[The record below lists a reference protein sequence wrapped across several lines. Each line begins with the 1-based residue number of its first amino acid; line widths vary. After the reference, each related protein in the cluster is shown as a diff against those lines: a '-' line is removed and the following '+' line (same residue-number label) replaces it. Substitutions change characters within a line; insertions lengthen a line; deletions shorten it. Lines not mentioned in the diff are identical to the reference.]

1 MNRALFWLGA
11 ALTTTALALTSCDS
25 PAPETSG
32 RVVAKDREWD
42 CDTTGTGRK
51 ARTSCGWEYDLTTR
65 NKDGQEHEFEVPA
78 SAYDD
83 CHRGSRYPSCTH
95 R

>member
-1 MNRALFWLGA
+1 MNRALFWACA
-11 ALTTTALALTSCDS
+11 ALTTTALALTSCES
-25 PAPETSG
+25 PAPETPG
-32 RVVAKDREWD
+32 QVVSKDREWD
-42 CDTTGTGRK
+42 CDTTRNGRK
-51 ARTSCGWEYDLTTR
+51 TRTSCSWEYDLTTR
-65 NKDGQEHEFEVPA
+65 DSNGQEHEFEVTA